1 MPIVF
6 QPVPFILCCPLPLFF
21 SCSYVPC
28 LSPHHLFITPSPPRH
43 LSSLSLYSPPL
54 PYPVFPVQSS
64 IEQVQSQVEQLS
76 REVAVLTNELME
88 KNNRMEELME
98 KNNRMEEL
106 LVKIARKHEIQ
117 CDTEES
123 EMQ

>member
-1 MPIVF
+1 MPIVS
-6 QPVPFILCCPLPLFF
+6 QPVPFILCCPLPLFL
-21 SCSYVPC
+21 SCSYIPC
-28 LSPHHLFITPSPPRH
+28 LSPHHLFITLSPPRH
-43 LSSLSLYSPPL
+43 LSSLFLYSPPL
-54 PYPVFPVQSS
+54 PSPVFPVQSS

-88 KNNRMEELME
+88 KNNRMEEL
-98 KNNRMEEL
+98 